1 MTTPTEKRGDILLRN
16 IWKQQDDCTL
26 DVRITYLYAPS
37 KIHRKSEAVLH
48 FHEREKKKKYLQACL
63 AQRRHFSSFL
73 WFHVMEWLERKPR

>member
-16 IWKQQDDCTL
+16 IWKQDDCIL

-37 KIHRKSEAVLH
+37 KIHQKSEAVLPS
-48 FHEREKKKKYLQACL
+48 HEREKKKKYLQACL